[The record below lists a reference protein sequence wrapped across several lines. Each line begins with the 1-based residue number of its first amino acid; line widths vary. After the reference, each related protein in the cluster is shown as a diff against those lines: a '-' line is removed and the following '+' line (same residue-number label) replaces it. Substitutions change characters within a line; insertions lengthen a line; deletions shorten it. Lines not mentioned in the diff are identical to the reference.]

1 MPTREGY
8 LARWAALHG
17 GYDPGRSRVVRG
29 WLTLTYALAR
39 PLAAARVPP
48 DAVTGL
54 GVAVS
59 LGVPAAAAAGS
70 GWPLL
75 AALGAIAVAVADGL
89 DGAVAVLTD
98 RASRWGHVLDS
109 VADRLTD
116 CAFLL
121 SLGLLG
127 APWPLVVA
135 AVLLTYTAEYLRA
148 RAAAGGMAD
157 IGVVT
162 VWERPS
168 RVVVVCAG
176 CVAAGLDAS
185 RAPEWAAV
193 AAGAGVVLATVGLAQ
208 LAVVARRRLRG
219 VPVSPRP

>member
-1 MPTREGY
+1 MPTRAGY
-8 LARWAALHG
+8 LERWSALHG
-17 GYDPGRSRVVRG
+17 GYDPGRSRLVRG
-29 WLTLTYALAR
+29 WLSLTYLLAR
-39 PLAAARVPP
+39 PLALARVPP
-48 DAVTGL
+48 DAVTLGGAAIGL
-54 GVAVS
+54 GVP
-59 LGVPAAAAAGS
+59 LGASVGGHWPA
-70 GWPLL
+70 L
-75 AALGAIAVAVADGL
+75 AAVVVLLVAVVDGL

-98 RASRWGHVLDS
+98 RATRWGHVLDS

-127 APWPLVVA
+127 APWPLAVA
-135 AVLLTYTAEYLRA
+135 AALLTYTSEYLRA

-168 RVVVVCAG
+168 RVAVTAVG
-176 CVAAGLDAS
+176 CLAAGLDPS
-185 RAPEWAAV
+185 RADEWATLLA
-193 AAGAGVVLATVGLAQ
+193 AAGTGLAVVGLAQ

-219 VPVSPRP
+219 